1 VKLTKAICLCATGAA
16 ISSACAQ
23 SEVTLYGRVNGGVQY
38 LNKIPNGSGGTDHR
52 YGFSSNDFGFSWW
65 GVTGSEDLGDG
76 LRAVFKLE
84 SPFVSGTGSQAV
96 PDAFFAR
103 HSYVGLGHAKLGSLW
118 LGRTMS
124 LADETGWYID
134 PLAEQL
140 IGVGNL
146 AQGRAWGPRMNTI
159 TYNSPRWD
167 GFSFKLQGAPG
178 EVAGSTSGNRLLSA
192 AAAYEREDIKVYGV
206 IEDLRDANGKLS
218 TLYNNS
224 RFWMLGA
231 NYTLGDFKLYGGYQ
245 HIQSDE
251 DATIADPTNPTAATR
266 SDQAW
271 VGASY
276 TITPPLSVQAG
287 LYHVKLNRD
296 GGSATLAA
304 LNSNYYLSKRT
315 ILYATFGSVKNKGNA
330 VFPAIV
336 YQPGPP
342 AGSSQQGTYIGM
354 MHYF

>member
-1 VKLTKAICLCATGAA
+1 MKAICLCASGVA
-16 ISSACAQ
+16 ISSAYAQ
-23 SEVTLYGRVNGGVQY
+23 SDQLMVYGRINAGVQY
-38 LNKIPNGSGGTDHR
+38 LNKIPNASGGSDHR
-52 YGFSSNDFGFSWW
+52 YGFSSQDFGFSWW
-65 GVTGSEDLGDG
+65 GIRGSEDLGDG
-76 LRAVFKLE
+76 LRAVYKLE
-84 SPFVSGTGSQAV
+84 SIFDSSSGSLAAPGLI
-96 PDAFFAR
+96 FAR
-103 HSYVGLGHAKLGSLW
+103 DSYVGLEHQKFGSLW

-134 PLAEQL
+134 PLSEQM

-146 AQGRAWGPRMNTI
+146 AQGRAWGPRINTI

-167 GFSFKLQGAPG
+167 AFSFKLQAAPG
-178 EVAGSTSGNRLLSA
+178 EVAGSNSANRLLSA
-192 AAAYEREDIKVYGV
+192 AVAYEREDIKVYGV

-231 NYTLGDFKLYGGYQ
+231 NYKLGDFKLYAGYQ
-245 HIQSDE
+245 RIQSDE
-251 DATIADPTNPTAATR
+251 DATVADPTNPTAATR
-266 SDQAW
+266 SNQAW
-271 VGASY
+271 AGASY
-276 TITPPLSVQAG
+276 NITPLLSVQAG

-330 VFPAIV
+330 AFPAIV
-336 YQPGPP
+336 YQPGPL

-354 MHYF
+354 MHAF